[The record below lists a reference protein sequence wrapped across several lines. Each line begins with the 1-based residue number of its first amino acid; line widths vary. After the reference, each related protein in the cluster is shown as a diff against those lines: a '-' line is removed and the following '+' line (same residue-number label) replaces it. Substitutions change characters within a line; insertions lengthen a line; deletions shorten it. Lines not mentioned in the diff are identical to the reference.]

1 MCGVSVDS
9 PCAIICYSDCSVC
22 WVDAPAMSARM
33 VVDLNSDAAKSEHAF
48 KLRESTEV
56 KVCLN
61 GATLKQVAEL
71 LNKAS
76 PGRRL
81 AYEGAGRTRYRHA
94 RRGHQD
100 DRLEG
105 RGGESTIA
113 VRAYGSSS
121 VSQ

>member
-1 MCGVSVDS
+1 MCCSMCGVSVDS

-22 WVDAPAMSARM
+22 WVDAPAMLARM

-76 PGRRL
+76 PERRL
-81 AYEGAGRTRYRHA
+81 AYEGAGTEVLNETYTGTLA
-94 RRGHQD
+94 R
-100 DRLEG
+100 
-105 RGGESTIA
+105 
-113 VRAYGSSS
+113 SSRRS
-121 VSQ
+121 A